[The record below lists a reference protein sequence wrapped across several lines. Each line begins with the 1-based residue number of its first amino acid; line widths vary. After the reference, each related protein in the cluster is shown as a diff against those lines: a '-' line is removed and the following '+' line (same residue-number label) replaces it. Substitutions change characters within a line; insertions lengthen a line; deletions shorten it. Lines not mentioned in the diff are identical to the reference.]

1 MGPHRPSRRA
11 PPPPPDPD
19 AGLWRGRSV
28 ARRFVS
34 PDGMTVLVGRTAADN
49 DVLSLQLGGPRDF
62 WLHVAAESGSHVVV
76 RNPGGL
82 ERLPRETE
90 RLAAALA
97 ARYSKARRGG
107 RVAVHVTTCAEVSKP
122 RGLPPGQVVLGR
134 YRTVHALP
142 FGGQDGPG
150 DGGDGG
156 GHGGERRVPARGGR
170 DEKDEEV
177 P

>member
-1 MGPHRPSRRA
+1 M
-11 PPPPPDPD
+11 
-19 AGLWRGRSV
+19 

-49 DVLSLQLGGPRDF
+49 DVLSLQLGAPRDF

-76 RNPGGL
+76 RNPEGL

-142 FGGQDGPG
+142 LGGQRGAGNDRGE
-150 DGGDGG
+150 GGE
-156 GHGGERRVPARGGR
+156 GGERREPA
-170 DEKDEEV
+170 KDEGDAKDGEV